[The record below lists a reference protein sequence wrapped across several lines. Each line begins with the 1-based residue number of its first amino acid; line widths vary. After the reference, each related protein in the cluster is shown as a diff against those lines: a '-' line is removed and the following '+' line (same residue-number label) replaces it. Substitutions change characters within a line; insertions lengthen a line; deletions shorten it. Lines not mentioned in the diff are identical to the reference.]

1 MAAEAARSSDSL
13 QARAAAPPAE
23 QAVTRVPVKQLG
35 PAGARQPGGSFTAAA
50 AAASSSSK
58 AEDWLDLLGTPEP
71 DMFGSRA
78 RSASDAAVLRRK
90 GHLK

>member
-1 MAAEAARSSDSL
+1 MA
-13 QARAAAPPAE
+13 Q
-23 QAVTRVPVKQLG
+23 
-35 PAGARQPGGSFTAAA
+35 GGSSTAAA
-50 AAASSSSK
+50 AAANASNK

-71 DMFGSRA
+71 DMFGPRA